1 MLLRRPTSSYG
12 SRRSLWPVLATLLV
26 GVLVPTSC
34 VLWFMTTAM
43 RNERWAVRQR
53 LLEAYRGDLQE
64 TKGKL
69 SEHWSGKLAALASEF
84 DVAGPRTFAW
94 LVRAGAADS
103 VAVYD
108 ASGKLVYP
116 VVEIPALKEPDAT
129 PAWQEA
135 MELELENDPAQL
147 VKAAKAYAKIADQG
161 EGVDRRAFALQAQVR
176 CLIKSG
182 RASEALDVL
191 TAPLSDPALAGARD
205 PQGRLI
211 GPNAMLLAL
220 QLIGDSGEPTFRKVA
235 DDLAERLNDY
245 ADPAMLSRQRRFLM
259 WGFMGAFPEAGAFP
273 TLSGEDLA
281 AKYVAGQKTPAQA
294 SRLTRTDLP
303 GLWHLAGRD
312 RRIVAVFREA
322 KLIADL
328 TSAAGL
334 DAPPMGT
341 TLRLEAPTAKAI
353 GSGRRRPLVPPGSAD
368 GEGEAPDR
376 RRARSGDLSAE
387 EAFLSIPA
395 AEQMPGWQLQ
405 LYLLGDNP
413 FAIAA
418 ARQQT
423 AYLWTGTLGIG
434 VIVIFALAVA
444 RYMARQMKLTR
455 LKNDLI
461 ATVSHELKTPVA
473 SIRAMADTLLAGRC
487 GGRQKELQ
495 YFALIIKENERLSR
509 LIDNFLTFSRMERG
523 KRAFESDQLKPGEIV
538 AEAVDSVADR
548 FNEPGCRLDVDVQPS
563 LPTIIGD
570 RDALITVLLNLL
582 SNAYKYSGPEKH
594 VLVRAYAGRDEVC
607 LEVTDNGVGLSR
619 RAARKV
625 FDRFYQVDQRV
636 SRSFGGAG
644 LGLSIVRFVVDAH
657 GGSVD
662 VASGPGEGSTFTVRL
677 PTQQTSD
684 NRRNEP

>member
-1 MLLRRPTSSYG
+1 MPLRRPTSSYG
-12 SRRSLWPVLATLLV
+12 GRRGLWPVLATLLV
-26 GVLVPTSC
+26 GVLVPTGC

-53 LLEAYRGDLQE
+53 LLETYRGDLHQ
-64 TKGKL
+64 GSSKL
-69 SEHWSGKLAALASEF
+69 SEYWSGKLAALVSEF
-84 DVAGPRTFAW
+84 GAAGPQHFAW

-103 VAVYD
+103 VAAYD
-108 ASGKLVYP
+108 AAGKLAYP
-116 VVEIPALKEPDAT
+116 LVEVPAPQEPEAT
-129 PAWQEA
+129 PAWQKA
-135 MELELENDPAQL
+135 TELERENAPAQL
-147 VKAAKAYAKIADQG
+147 LKAVQAYARIAD
-161 EGVDRRAFALQAQVR
+161 ESEDVDRRARALQAQVR

-182 RASEALDVL
+182 RASEALAVL
-191 TAPLSDPALAGARD
+191 TGPLSGPLLRDARD

-220 QLIGDSGEPTFRKVA
+220 QLIGDSGEPAFREVA
-235 DDLAERLNDY
+235 DALAERLNDY

-259 WGFMGAFPEAGAFP
+259 RGFMEVFQEAGAFP
-273 TLSGEDLA
+273 TLPAEDLA

-294 SRLTRTDLP
+294 ALLTRTDLP
-303 GLWHLAGRD
+303 GLWHLAGADGRV
-312 RRIVAVFREA
+312 VALFREA
-322 KLIADL
+322 RLLADL
-328 TSAAGL
+328 ASAAGL
-334 DAPPMGT
+334 DAPPAGT
-341 TLRLEAPTAKAI
+341 ALR
-353 GSGRRRPLVPPGSAD
+353 LVPPGSAD
-368 GEGEAPDR
+368 GEG
-376 RRARSGDLSAE
+376 SAE

-395 AEQMPGWQLQ
+395 AEEMPGWQLQ

-413 FAIAA
+413 FAAAA
-418 ARQQT
+418 ARQAA

-434 VIVIFALAVA
+434 VIVIFALGVA
-444 RYMARQMKLTR
+444 RYLARQVKLTR

-473 SIRAMADTLLAGRC
+473 SIRAMGETLLAGRC

-495 YFALIIKENERLSR
+495 YFGLIVKENERLSR

-523 KRAFESDQLKPGEIV
+523 KRAFESDELELGEIV

-548 FNEPGCRLDVDVQPS
+548 FGEPGCRLDVDIQPD

-594 VLVRAYAGRDEVC
+594 VLVRAYADRDQVC

-636 SRSFGGAG
+636 VQFRGCWAGPEHREIRRGCPRRLGGRSQRAG
-644 LGLSIVRFVVDAH
+644 
-657 GGSVD
+657 
-662 VASGPGEGSTFTVRL
+662 
-677 PTQQTSD
+677 
-684 NRRNEP
+684 